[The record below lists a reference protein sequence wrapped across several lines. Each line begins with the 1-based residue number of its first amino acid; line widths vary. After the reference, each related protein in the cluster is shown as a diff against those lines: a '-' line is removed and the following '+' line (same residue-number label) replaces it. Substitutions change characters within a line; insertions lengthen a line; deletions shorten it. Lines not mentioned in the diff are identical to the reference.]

1 MRKIVL
7 TEHGERI
14 VEAYLVKLRAKRK
27 EILDAHKDTADM
39 NLPTKEVILDDIE
52 YFLEEMGGYINSW
65 GATDTFNANT
75 RLSLHQGVDFVIK
88 EN

>member
-14 VEAYLVKLRAKRK
+14 VETYLAELRAKRK

-39 NLPTKEVILDDIE
+39 NLPTKEDILDDIE
-52 YFLEEMGGYINSW
+52 YFLDEMGGYINSW
-65 GATDTFNANT
+65 GVTDNFNADT
-75 RLSLHQGVDFVIK
+75 PLSLHQGVDFVIK